1 MALYWPAAKV
11 ALEFTDV
18 QTTEATYPPGTIV
31 IVAEPEQARDEK
43 LVGDVRE
50 FVMDRIARHAHAY
63 WQTALE
69 TTQKDQSAD
78 SVEENEA
85 IKQAEADFERIFMGE
100 TEDTTAPEEAS
111 DTKVRNFHEPLEDHE
126 WELHPNRWT
135 SFTFTNCEK
144 VRIG

>member
-18 QTTEATYPPGTIV
+18 QTTDRPYPPGTIV

-50 FVMDRIARHAHAY
+50 FVMDRIAHHTHAY

-69 TTQKDQSAD
+69 TTRQDQSSD

-100 TEDTTAPEEAS
+100 TEDTTAPEQAN
-111 DTKVRNFHEPLEDHE
+111 DVKDRNFYEFLEDHE

-135 SFTFTNCEK
+135 SFTFTNYEK